1 MTVAITR
8 LDLTEAD
15 LRAAAARTQD
25 ARASRRML
33 AIALLLE
40 GWSRESAAESCA
52 MDRQTRCGT
61 GCIATMPL
69 GWPGCTTRRA
79 ATGRRLACQAN
90 KGPRWRNGW
99 REVLISR
106 ETVWSAGV
114 ASICSSGSSRSL
126 LLNCT
131 SARSANCCAS
141 CRSAVSR
148 CGHSIRKVNPRSRWF
163 SKPVCRSH
171 NRRAAR

>member
-1 MTVAITR
+1 MTVAITC

-40 GWSRESAAESCA
+40 GWSRESAAEACA
-52 MDRQTRCGT
+52 MDRQTLRDWVHP
-61 GCIATMPL
+61 MPL
-69 GWPGCTTRRA
+69 GWPGCTTRHA
-79 ATGRRLACQAN
+79 ATGHCLAFQAN

-99 REVLISR
+99 RKVLISR

-114 ASICSSGSSRSL
+114 ASICSSGSSRNL